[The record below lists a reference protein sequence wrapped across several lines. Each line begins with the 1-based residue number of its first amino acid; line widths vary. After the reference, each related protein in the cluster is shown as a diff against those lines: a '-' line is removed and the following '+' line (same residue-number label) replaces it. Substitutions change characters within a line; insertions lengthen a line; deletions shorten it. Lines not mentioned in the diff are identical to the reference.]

1 MNTYLLPA
9 SLNNK
14 LTVTIFIF
22 CSYLLQVQ
30 TIHFATLRAVLADL
44 EKIKPC
50 SKIDAT
56 LYTAEMTDRNE
67 CKESVMKCFIL
78 EMEVIFHESNYG
90 HSSATFTNN
99 VHNVLKNF
107 SHFRNSSY
115 SVKVTLYVQTWLHSR
130 IVPLFPGGLSAGS
143 GSQKGKRN
151 LPLLENPP

>member
-115 SVKVTLYVQTWLHSR
+115 SNPETSTCRKCETFEEKTCTEFLKSFEIIVNQLYR
-130 IVPLFPGGLSAGS
+130 E
-143 GSQKGKRN
+143 
-151 LPLLENPP
+151 LPANK